1 MNILGAGI
9 DAIQLEK
16 SNLHKHHFDDSEVKK
31 IPINLIKVGGYQPRK
46 KGAITVE
53 SIQDLI
59 SSIKEH
65 GILQPVILRYVS
77 IEKYELIAGERRL
90 QAARELNMPSIP
102 AVIKNIDIQQAH
114 AIAII
119 ENIQREQLSLLEE
132 AEALLKL
139 RDEFLMTADNVAK
152 LVGKPRT
159 TISNLIRVASQ
170 LSDFGKDLLE
180 RGKVDYG
187 HIRTVLVLEE
197 SIQNFVLNF
206 VVEKNLSVRQ
216 TEKFVKE
223 RGYEKLLNPNLL
235 ENNKSLIGAINEF
248 DLIARSFSNK
258 HGLKV
263 QYRTLSD
270 GKVRISIDFD
280 DILSAKKILT

>member
-16 SNLHKHHFDDSEVKK
+16 SNLHKHNFDDSEVKK
-31 IPINLIKVGGYQPRK
+31 IPIHLIKVGDYQPRK
-46 KGAITVE
+46 AGAITIE

-65 GILQPVILRYVS
+65 GVLQPVILRYVS

-90 QAARELNMPSIP
+90 QAAIQLNMPSIP
-102 AVIKNIDIQQAH
+102 AVVKNIDVQQAH

-139 RDEFLMTADNVAK
+139 RDEFLMTVDNVAK

-180 RGKVDYG
+180 KGEVDYG
-187 HIRTVLVLEE
+187 HIRTVLILDE
-197 SIQNFVLNF
+197 SIQNCVLNF
-206 VVEKNLSVRQ
+206 VVEKRLSVRQ
-216 TEKFVKE
+216 TEKYVKE
-223 RGYEKLLNPNLL
+223 RGYEKFLNPSLMQ
-235 ENNKSLIGAINEF
+235 NNQESFSLNDEF
-248 DLIARSFSNK
+248 DSLVRGFSNK
-258 HGLKV
+258 HKLKV
-263 QYRTLSD
+263 HCKVLSD
-270 GKVRISIDFD
+270 GKVRVSIDFD
-280 DILSAKKILT
+280 DVNSAKKILT

>member
-16 SNLHKHHFDDSEVKK
+16 SNLHKHFDDSEVKK
-31 IPINLIKVGGYQPRK
+31 IPIYLIEVGGYQPRK

-65 GILQPVILRYVS
+65 GILQPIILRYVS
-77 IEKYELIAGERRL
+77 SEKYELIAGERRL
-90 QAARELNMPSIP
+90 QAAIQLNMPSIP
-102 AVIKNIDIQQAH
+102 AVVKNIDVQQAH

-139 RDEFLMTADNVAK
+139 RDDFLMTVDNVAK

-180 RGKVDYG
+180 KGEVDYG
-187 HIRTVLVLEE
+187 HIRTVLILDE
-197 SIQNFVLNF
+197 SIQNCVLSF
-206 VVEKNLSVRQ
+206 VVEKKLSVRQ

-223 RGYEKLLNPNLL
+223 RGYEKLLNP
-235 ENNKSLIGAINEF
+235 SLMQKNQESFSLNDEF
-248 DLIARSFSNK
+248 DSIIRSFSNI
-258 HGLKV
+258 HGLKAK
-263 QYRTLSD
+263 YRILAD
-270 GKVRISIDFD
+270 GKIRMSIDFD
-280 DILSAKKILT
+280 NVDCVKKILF